1 MRLIQDGMLD
11 KSACDALINYYQ
23 NNRPLTKLWYST
35 NTLNLAEIED
45 QDNQFAKKI
54 IFGITTYLASKGSV
68 VYPELC
74 QVVHRPEGTSHGLHI
89 DEARNSTVMTSITF
103 LNDDYKGG
111 ELYFEDGLTILPKS
125 GRTVYF
131 DGRANKHGVKQISGN
146 RFTLAIWYSSD
157 INDFYGIN

>member
-1 MRLIQDGMLD
+1 MRLIQDDMLD
-11 KSACDALINYYQ
+11 KVTCDALINFYQ

-45 QDNQFAKKI
+45 QDDQLAKKI
-54 IFGITTYLASKGSV
+54 IFGMTTYLASKGAV

-89 DEARNSTVMTSITF
+89 DDARNTTVMTSITF

-111 ELYFEDGLTILPKS
+111 ELYFEDGLTILPKL

-131 DGRANKHGVKQISGN
+131 DGRGKRHGVKQISGN
-146 RFTLAIWYSSD
+146 RFTLAIWYASN
-157 INDFYGIN
+157 INDFYGIS

>member
-1 MRLIQDGMLD
+1 M
-11 KSACDALINYYQ
+11 
-23 NNRPLTKLWYST
+23 
-35 NTLNLAEIED
+35 
-45 QDNQFAKKI
+45 
-54 IFGITTYLASKGSV
+54 
-68 VYPELC
+68 YPELC

>member
-68 VYPELC
+68 V
-74 QVVHRPEGTSHGLHI
+74 
-89 DEARNSTVMTSITF
+89 
-103 LNDDYKGG
+103 
-111 ELYFEDGLTILPKS
+111 
-125 GRTVYF
+125 
-131 DGRANKHGVKQISGN
+131 
-146 RFTLAIWYSSD
+146 
-157 INDFYGIN
+157 